1 MRIRLIKKETW
12 FLLICTVIIIIVGTI
27 YSSGNEGLWIEDEF
41 GYVGAAAY
49 AAGYNWS
56 QLYSPLGYY
65 GFGYGLFLIPAF
77 FLLSSFRQIM
87 IYASVINTIFLAL
100 SFLLAARLIR
110 RLFPEKKADI
120 CYISAMVAGLY
131 INNIAMTQML
141 WSESLNLLLYWCILN
156 IMYHIFDRGYVR
168 DYILAS
174 VLCCFSIMVHMRN
187 AVVVLP
193 CVGILFIHFLKRK
206 KDIRKVLLFG
216 AIALL
221 GATVFFALKNYYQ
234 VNLYNISNGQQAN
247 DVESQIK
254 GMLNLFDWKYIA
266 FFIKNFWAKLF
277 YVLTSTVGLSG
288 IGSVAFIYFL
298 YKFMK
303 QKRVYS
309 YSLTMMMGLGFG
321 IFIFAFFMTVY
332 VASIPYRGD
341 IVFYGRYYEPYIG
354 FVLVLGFMYLTEQ
367 DQSVGWRICSIIF
380 LWVIY
385 KISFINSEKFYI
397 SSIPGFEGYF
407 TFPCVVGIAKY
418 FNMGIGQTKVIGNIF
433 SATVFRLIVLFLIVL
448 IVNCTIKQNVH
459 RQSVLI
465 VVAAIFFIVIQLNDA
480 KAVVDQMKYCK
491 AERYQNVIPIADCIQ
506 TTWNQDAG
514 DMVYYYHTEA
524 INDPTAN
531 ILALQFVIGKTP
543 INIVDELLSTN
554 IDMEDTYI
562 ILNKKES
569 EYDKYRM
576 RVLNMGASYVCKT
589 NVFELYRIE

>member
-1 MRIRLIKKETW
+1 MRICLIKRETW
-12 FLLICTVIIIIVGTI
+12 FLLICTVIIIMVGTI
-27 YSSGNEGLWIEDEF
+27 YSSGNDGLWIEDEF

-49 AAGYNWS
+49 AAGYDWS

-87 IYASVINTIFLAL
+87 IYASVINTIFLTL
-100 SFLLAARLIR
+100 SFLLAVRLIR
-110 RLFPEKKADI
+110 KLFPEKKAGI

-156 IMYHIFDRGYVR
+156 TMYHIFDRGYVR

-193 CVGILFIHFLKRK
+193 CAGILFIHFLKKK

-216 AIALL
+216 VIALL
-221 GATVFFALKNYYQ
+221 GAVVFLALKNYYQ
-234 VNLYNISNGQQAN
+234 VNLYNVSNGQQTN
-247 DVESQIK
+247 DVESQLK

-266 FFIKNFWAKLF
+266 FFIKSFWAKLF

-288 IGSVAFIYFL
+288 IGVEAFVYFL
-298 YKFMK
+298 YIFMK
-303 QKRVYS
+303 QKRAYS
-309 YSLTMMMGLGFG
+309 YSLTMMVCLGFG

-332 VASIPYRGD
+332 FSSIPFRGD
-341 IVFYGRYYEPYIG
+341 VVFYGRYYEPYIG
-354 FVLVLGFMYLTEQ
+354 FVLAFGFMYLTEK
-367 DQSVGWRICSIIF
+367 DQSVGWRICSIMF
-380 LWVIY
+380 LWIIY
-385 KISFINSEKFYI
+385 KISFINSNKFYI
-397 SSIPGFEGYF
+397 SSIPGFEGNF

-418 FNMGIGQTKVIGNIF
+418 FNMGIEQTKVIGNIF
-433 SATVFRLIVLFLIVL
+433 YATAIRLLVLFAIIL
-448 IVNCTIKQNVH
+448 IVNCTIKQNAH
-459 RQSVLI
+459 RQSVLMAA
-465 VVAAIFFIVIQLNDA
+465 VAIFFMGIQLNDA

-491 AERYQNVIPIADCIQ
+491 AERYQNVMPIADHIQ
-506 TTWNQDAG
+506 TAWDQDDG
-514 DMVYYYHTEA
+514 DMVYYYHTES

-531 ILALQFVIGKTP
+531 ILALQFIIGKTP
-543 INIVDELLSTN
+543 INIMDELPSTN
-554 IDMEDTYI
+554 IDMRGTYI
-562 ILNKKES
+562 ILNKKER
-569 EYDKYRM
+569 EYDKYKM
-576 RVLNMGASYVCKT
+576 EVLHMGTSYVCET